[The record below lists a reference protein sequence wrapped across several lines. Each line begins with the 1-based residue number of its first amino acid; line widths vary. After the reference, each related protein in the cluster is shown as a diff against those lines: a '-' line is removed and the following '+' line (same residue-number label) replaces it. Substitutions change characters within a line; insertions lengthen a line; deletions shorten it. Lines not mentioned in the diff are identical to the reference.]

1 MIVILYSDFFE
12 RNSGHVSFAFCLQQN
27 PHPFTQGRLNAMTKT
42 HQQTKI
48 QNKCSI
54 FYSKAIDFK
63 MFIYYTIK
71 QK

>member
-1 MIVILYSDFFE
+1 MNVILYSDFFE
-12 RNSGHVSFAFCLQQN
+12 RNGSHNPSVFCLQQN
-27 PHPFTQGRLNAMTKT
+27 PASFTQGRLNAMTKT
-42 HQQTKI
+42 HQRTKI